1 MQCNHL
7 KILDLVKAGD
17 LETSHKLIQ
26 PCKDELSCLI
36 HAHIHRL
43 GGDMD
48 NADYWY
54 RRARA
59 GNSKDEGFNEEFDRL
74 YRRALEESP
83 NGD

>member
-1 MQCNHL
+1 MRCNHL
-7 KILDLVKAGD
+7 EILDLIREGD

-54 RRARA
+54 RRTGIDRPEC
-59 GNSKDEGFNEEFDRL
+59 SLDEEFDRL
-74 YRRALEESP
+74 YQRAMAEAE
-83 NGD
+83 

>member
-7 KILDLVKAGD
+7 KILDLIKDGD

-43 GGDMD
+43 EGDMD

-54 RRARA
+54 RRSGIDRPEC
-59 GNSKDEGFNEEFDRL
+59 STDEEFDGL
-74 YRRALEESP
+74 YQRVMAEAE
-83 NGD
+83 

>member
-7 KILDLVKAGD
+7 KILDLVKDGD

-54 RRARA
+54 RKAHVSAEARQH
-59 GNSKDEGFNEEFDRL
+59 SKDEEFDEL
-74 YRRALEESP
+74 YQRALAESS
-83 NGD
+83 G